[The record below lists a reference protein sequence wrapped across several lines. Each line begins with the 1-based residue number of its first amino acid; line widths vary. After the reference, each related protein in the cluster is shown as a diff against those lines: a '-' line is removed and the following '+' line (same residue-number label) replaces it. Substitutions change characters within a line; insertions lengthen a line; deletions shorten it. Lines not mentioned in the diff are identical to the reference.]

1 LILLQRYPWQPK
13 MVPMRVMM
21 EMKLPSR
28 IRKKGKWFISSC
40 DALDVHSQ
48 GRTRAEAEKNLV
60 DALATFLVRCYQ
72 RRTLDQVLRESG
84 FVAFSGPPAK
94 QSRMPRKS
102 SHVAVTVPF
111 EIHAR
116 RSRAVAA

>member
-1 LILLQRYPWQPK
+1 

-40 DALDVHSQ
+40 PVLDVYSQ
-48 GRTRAEAEKNLV
+48 GRTRAQAEKNLA
-60 DALATFLVRCYQ
+60 DALATFLIDCHEHG
-72 RRTLDQVLRESG
+72 TLDQVLRESG
-84 FVAFSGPPAK
+84 FVAVSESATK
-94 QSRMPRKS
+94 RSRVARKS
-102 SHVAVTVPF
+102 TQVVVPVPF
-111 EIHAR
+111 EIRAT